1 MGMLMMLIIGL
12 FVITLAFTTIP
23 NKEATSD
30 KQQNSAASLDE
41 SANNGVIQGLGVP
54 SQQNAQ
60 MQYTLEQLKN
70 QGVETTLTY
79 QQQMELSRL
88 EYNNLSEQQRYL
100 HEKGMLSDKQKHELM
115 LQNQQLRKEYMLKQ
129 QETQAA
135 DQGRVFEAE
144 MAERLMGF
152 ETRKQLLEQ
161 QHEAAMVLQQN
172 TEFKQSLTTYVALVS
187 IAIFLL
193 SLSYYLVIAR
203 SVNKQKELILLEQ
216 DHVYA
221 LKQQESMQETRIKVL
236 ESISDL
242 PEKDK
247 KEIIVGLV
255 GLNRPFEELED
266 KRVEEP
272 AIEIELTELTPPQ
285 MKTVPIDMNNKLDA
299 RAT

>member
-1 MGMLMMLIIGL
+1 MKIMGMLMMLIIGL
-12 FVITLAFTTIP
+12 FVITLAFTTMT
-23 NKEATSD
+23 NNNEATSD
-30 KQQNSAASLDE
+30 KQQNSAASSDE
-41 SANNGVIQGLGVP
+41 SANGVIQGLGVP
-54 SQQNAQ
+54 SQQSAQ
-60 MQYTLEQLKN
+60 MKYTLEQLRN
-70 QGVETTLTY
+70 QGAETNLTY
-79 QQQMELSRL
+79 QQQMELSKL

-100 HEKGMLSDKQKHELM
+100 HEKGMLSDQQKHELI
-115 LQNQQLRKEYMLKQ
+115 LQNQELRKEYMLKQ
-129 QETQAA
+129 QESKAV

-144 MAERLMGF
+144 MADRLIGF

-161 QHEAAMVLQQN
+161 QHEKAMVLQKN

-193 SLSYYLVIAR
+193 SLSYYLVVAR
-203 SVNKQKELILLEQ
+203 SVNKQKELILLKQ
-216 DHVYA
+216 DHIYA

-242 PEKDK
+242 PERDK

-266 KRVEEP
+266 QRIEEP

-285 MKTVPIDMNNKLDA
+285 MKTVPINVNSKLDA
-299 RAT
+299 

>member
-1 MGMLMMLIIGL
+1 M
-12 FVITLAFTTIP
+12 
-23 NKEATSD
+23 K
-30 KQQNSAASLDE
+30 
-41 SANNGVIQGLGVP
+41 
-54 SQQNAQ
+54 
-60 MQYTLEQLKN
+60 YTLEQLRN
-70 QGVETTLTY
+70 QGAETNLTY
-79 QQQMELSRL
+79 QQQMELSKL

-100 HEKGMLSDKQKHELM
+100 HEKGMLSDQQKHELI
-115 LQNQQLRKEYMLKQ
+115 LQNQELRKEYMLKQ
-129 QETQAA
+129 QESKAV

-144 MAERLMGF
+144 MADRLIGF

-161 QHEAAMVLQQN
+161 QHEKAMVLQKN

-193 SLSYYLVIAR
+193 SLSYYLVVAR
-203 SVNKQKELILLEQ
+203 SVNKQKELILLKQ
-216 DHVYA
+216 DHIYA

-242 PEKDK
+242 PERDK

-266 KRVEEP
+266 QRIEEP

-285 MKTVPIDMNNKLDA
+285 MKTVPINVNSKLDA
-299 RAT
+299 

>member
-12 FVITLAFTTIP
+12 FVITLAFTTMT
-23 NKEATSD
+23 NNNEATSD
-30 KQQNSAASLDE
+30 KQQNSAASSDE
-41 SANNGVIQGLGVP
+41 SANGVIQGLGVP
-54 SQQNAQ
+54 SQQSTQ
-60 MQYTLEQLKN
+60 MKYTLEQLKN
-70 QGVETTLTY
+70 QGAETNLTY
-79 QQQMELSRL
+79 QQQMELSKL

-100 HEKGMLSDKQKHELM
+100 HEKGMLSDRQKHELI
-115 LQNQQLRKEYMLKQ
+115 LQNQELRKEYMLKQ
-129 QETQAA
+129 QESKSA

-144 MAERLMGF
+144 MADRLIGF

-161 QHEAAMVLQQN
+161 QHEKAMVLQRN

-193 SLSYYLVIAR
+193 SLSYYLVVAR
-203 SVNKQKELILLEQ
+203 SVNKQKELILLKQ
-216 DHVYA
+216 DHIYA

-266 KRVEEP
+266 QRIEEP

-285 MKTVPIDMNNKLDA
+285 MKAVPINVNSKLDA
-299 RAT
+299 

>member
-12 FVITLAFTTIP
+12 FVITLAFTTMT

-30 KQQNSAASLDE
+30 KQQNSAASSDE
-41 SANNGVIQGLGVP
+41 SANRVIQGLGIP

-60 MQYTLEQLKN
+60 MQYALEQLKN
-70 QGVETTLTY
+70 QGVEKNLTY
-79 QQQMELSRL
+79 QQQIELSKL

-100 HEKGMLSDKQKHELM
+100 HEKGMLSDKQKHELI
-115 LQNQQLRKEYMLKQ
+115 LQNQELRKEYMLNQ
-129 QETQAA
+129 QESKAV

-144 MAERLMGF
+144 MAERLIGF

-161 QHEAAMVLQQN
+161 QHEKAMVLQKN

-193 SLSYYLVIAR
+193 SLSYYLVVAR

-216 DHVYA
+216 GHIYA

-266 KRVEEP
+266 QRIEEP

-285 MKTVPIDMNNKLDA
+285 MKAVPINVNGKLDA
-299 RAT
+299 

>member
-12 FVITLAFTTIP
+12 FVIALAFMTMP
-23 NKEATSD
+23 NGNEAVSD
-30 KQQNSAASLDE
+30 KQQNSAASSNE
-41 SANNGVIQGLGVP
+41 SANGVIQGLGVP
-54 SQQNAQ
+54 SQQSAQ

-70 QGVETTLTY
+70 QGAATTLTY

-100 HEKGMLSDKQKHELM
+100 HEKGMLSDQQKHELM
-115 LQNQQLRKEYMLKQ
+115 LQNQQLRKAYMLKQ
-129 QETQAA
+129 QESTAA

-144 MAERLMGF
+144 MADRLIGF

-161 QHEAAMVLQQN
+161 QHEKSMVLQQN

-193 SLSYYLVIAR
+193 SLSYYLVVAR

-266 KRVEEP
+266 KRIEEP

-285 MKTVPIDMNNKLDA
+285 MKAVPINVNSKLDA
-299 RAT
+299 

>member
-1 MGMLMMLIIGL
+1 MKIMGMLTILTTGL
-12 FVITLAFTTIP
+12 FVIALSFMTLTDKNETA
-23 NKEATSD
+23 SD
-30 KQQNSAASLDE
+30 KQQNNAASVDG
-41 SANNGVIQGLGVP
+41 SVNGVIQGLGVP
-54 SQQNAQ
+54 SQRNGQ

-70 QGVETTLTY
+70 QGAETTLTY
-79 QQQMELSRL
+79 QQQMELSKL

-129 QETQAA
+129 QDTKAA

-144 MAERLMGF
+144 MADRLIGF

-161 QHEAAMVLQQN
+161 QHEKSMVLQKN

-193 SLSYYLVIAR
+193 SLSYYLVVAR

-216 DHVYA
+216 DHIYA
-221 LKQQESMQETRIKVL
+221 LKQEESMQETRIKVL

-266 KRVEEP
+266 KRVEES

-285 MKTVPIDMNNKLDA
+285 MKAVPIQANSKLDA
-299 RAT
+299 